1 MKSNKFNVLLVL
13 ALVVGIGFACNFDSG
28 DSQSSSPKDSEKFP
42 KKLDN
47 YEIKGLKFAYY
58 QIPKGLAQ
66 DKLIEVAQT
75 IHEQE
80 DDTQL
85 ILVDDDSKIADY
97 IKYVKAVSGSGD
109 VEEPMPKE
117 WADEHIVANVQKYI
131 NGRWV
136 LCESYGYKE
145 IADLK

>member
-13 ALVVGIGFACNFDSG
+13 SLVIGIGLACSFDKK
-28 DSQSSSPKDSEKFP
+28 DAKSSSPNDSEKFP

-47 YEIKGLKFAYY
+47 YEIKGFKFAYY
-58 QIPKGLAQ
+58 QIPKGLNEE
-66 DKLIEVAQT
+66 KLLKVAQA

-80 DDTQL
+80 NDTQL
-85 ILVDDDSKIADY
+85 ILVDDVSKVADY
-97 IKYVKAVSGSGD
+97 IKYVKAVSGSGEI
-109 VEEPMPKE
+109 EEPMPQE
-117 WADEHIVANVQKYI
+117 WADEHIVANVQKYM

-136 LCESYGYKE
+136 LCEGYGYKE